1 MTNAK
6 EYKWLIPSA
15 RPASQSSEQ
24 EKGLWNQL
32 HENYAD
38 KVFSLTQDPE
48 ICKALIRPSNQSPC
62 FDIPDSPEVKVL
74 IPGCGSEIYLQK
86 TLLEFCPNIGQ
97 IYSTDFSTTAVEE
110 ACKSWQQVDGDSRIN
125 SQQIIFVE
133 ADSTQLTQQNPDW
146 QEKFDYVITVGSV
159 LSSDDARNRQ
169 MLREFSK
176 VLKPGGKLYG
186 SFPSIFGD
194 LELAYLNQSY
204 AHLLTDGS
212 INLPASAREYG
223 GNHREIYYTPL
234 RLNRIFKE
242 AGFKR
247 LNFEMF
253 FGDSDILI
261 NLAKEK
267 AGLDDPDLCYW
278 EFLVRLEKQA
288 LR

>member
-1 MTNAK
+1 MTTEND
-6 EYKWLIPSA
+6 YKWLIPSC
-15 RPASQSSEQ
+15 SFSESLQ
-24 EKGLWNQL
+24 DEKATWDEAYKNP
-32 HENYAD
+32 HER
-38 KVFSLTQDPE
+38 FSLLIDPDF
-48 ICKALIRPSNQSPC
+48 CKKLILASNESHSC
-62 FDIPDSPEVKVL
+62 DIPDSPEVKVL

-110 ACKSWQQVDGDSRIN
+110 AQQRWQEVNGDARIN
-125 SQQIIFVE
+125 SQQIIFEE
-133 ADSTQLTQQNPDW
+133 ADSTRLTEQNPDW
-146 QEKFDYVITVGSV
+146 QEKFDYVIVVGSV

-169 MLREFSK
+169 MIREFYK

-186 SFPSIFGD
+186 SFPSILAD

-204 AHLLTDGS
+204 AHWLTDGS

-247 LNFEMF
+247 LNFELF

-261 NLAKEK
+261 NQVKEK

-288 LR
+288 LG